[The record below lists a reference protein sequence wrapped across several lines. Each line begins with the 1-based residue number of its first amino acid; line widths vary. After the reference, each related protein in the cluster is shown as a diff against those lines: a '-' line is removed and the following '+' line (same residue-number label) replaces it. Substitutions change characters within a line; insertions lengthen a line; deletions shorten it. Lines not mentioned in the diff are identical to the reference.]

1 MSKILHK
8 SWVKANA
15 FGGTTFTTQC
25 RRVSNRGHD
34 GMNIAD
40 ADTDVN
46 CKFCRRIIDNGLSQ
60 PSIGVYA

>member
-8 SWVKANA
+8 SWIKANA

-40 ADTDVN
+40 ADAEVT
-46 CKFCRRIIDNGLSQ
+46 CKFCRQIIDEGRSRL
-60 PSIGVYA
+60 SIGEVA